1 MSNVYVLRS
10 HTKKY
15 FNMSKKLASAYNN
28 VHRRMA
34 AYLERSQRMHYV
46 YVHMQAYDHTL
57 AYADTIR
64 SGVTA
69 LNDVLSSECLVGF
82 TRDQIH
88 I

>member
-1 MSNVYVLRS
+1 MFYARIRRNIL
-10 HTKKY
+10 TCPT
-15 FNMSKKLASAYNN
+15 KLASAYNN
-28 VHRRMA
+28 VHA
-34 AYLERSQRMHYV
+34 AYLERTRRIHYV

-69 LNDVLSSECLVGF
+69 LNGVFSSECLVGI
-82 TRDQIH
+82 TRDQIP